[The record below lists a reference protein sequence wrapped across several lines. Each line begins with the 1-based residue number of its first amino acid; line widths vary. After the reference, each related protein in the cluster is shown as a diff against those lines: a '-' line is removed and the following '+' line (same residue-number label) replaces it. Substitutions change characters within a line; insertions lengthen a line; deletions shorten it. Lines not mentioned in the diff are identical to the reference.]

1 MMTIELNQVSGRLSR
16 PAIEA
21 VLTLWASRRF
31 STADIAELLAVPET
45 RVVRI
50 VASSKAHVLQG
61 TASA

>member
-16 PAIEA
+16 HAIEA

-31 STADIAELLAVPET
+31 STADIAELLAVPEA

-50 VASSKAHVLQG
+50 VASSKPHLQLG